1 MANWMKQV
9 TKSASHVLEP
19 GESFL
24 AAQQFNSSSVMGDSQ
39 GTAGAI
45 GGILGEA
52 AAMVVD
58 KRRAKREEERQ
69 RDVAEESGVQE
80 ADVAWPGES
89 SLVALTDRRLLFF
102 GMRGLAKAGDL
113 FLEIPR
119 EDLVHVDRIDVE
131 GDLKAGR
138 VKTLQARFVRR
149 DNTAVSVHGPNLGV
163 NARRLKAFLDAV
175 DEAAR
180 AAG

>member
-9 TKSASHVLEP
+9 TKSGSHVLQS

-24 AAQQFNSSSVMGDSQ
+24 AAQQFNSSSVMGSGA
-39 GTAGAI
+39 GTAGAV

-52 AAMVVD
+52 VAGVVD
-58 KRRAKREEERQ
+58 KRLEKREQQRQ
-69 RDVAEESGVQE
+69 GEVEVVSGVPE

-102 GMRGLAKAGDL
+102 GMRGLAKAGDV

-119 EDLVHVDRIDVE
+119 EDLVRIDRIDVE
-131 GDLKAGR
+131 RDLTAGR

-149 DNTAVSVHGPNLGV
+149 DGTAVSVHGPNLGV

-175 DEAAR
+175 D
-180 AAG
+180 GGL